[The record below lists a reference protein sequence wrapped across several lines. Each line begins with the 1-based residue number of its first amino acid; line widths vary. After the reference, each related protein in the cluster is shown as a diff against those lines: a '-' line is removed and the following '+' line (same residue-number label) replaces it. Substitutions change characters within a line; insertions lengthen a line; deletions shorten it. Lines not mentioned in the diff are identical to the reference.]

1 MTKVF
6 VIIRSMKPTTLA
18 AALLLASSFA
28 SLTRAQVTPA
38 SPPAPASEPTWQ
50 NQGESDIGLAA
61 NAETDPVKRLDLLKK
76 WEQQYPTSALSNQR
90 TFMTTK
96 TLTALI
102 TAAFGKPDGA
112 ELQAGTKAAQQL
124 IRGIGDYFNDS
135 LRSLPQLAQV
145 SAAEWEKLR
154 ATSEMQAHALLASAA
169 IVRKD
174 GATAEAEYRHVLAID
189 PSQAATS
196 YQLGALLIH
205 EMVGSKDFTRFPEAL
220 YELAR
225 SLAVTGPNALP
236 PAGNEAAMK
245 ALKTYYTNYHGDT
258 SGMTDLITEAGGA
271 ASPPNNF
278 QLLSAQQIANQK
290 QQEHDAWA
298 HAHPDLNIWETIKDT
313 LDQKGDDYFSASL
326 KGVGLPPTAD
336 YKGPD
341 MFAGK
346 VVSLPS
352 PKQILVD
359 LDNPAG
365 DAILKFDENLKGDV
379 PPGTMLHFKGVIDAY
394 TKTPSY
400 VLTLEIL
407 DPKTDITG
415 LPDGVTFVP
424 EKAAPRS
431 RK

>member
-1 MTKVF
+1 
-6 VIIRSMKPTTLA
+6 MKPTPLA
-18 AALLLASSFA
+18 AALVLAGSLA
-28 SLTRAQVTPA
+28 SLTWAQA
-38 SPPAPASEPTWQ
+38 APAPAAEPTWQ

-61 NAETDPVKRLDLLKK
+61 NGETDPVKRLDLLKK

-124 IRGIGDYFNDS
+124 IRGLGDYFNDS
-135 LRSLPQLAQV
+135 LRSLPQLAQM
-145 SAAEWEKLR
+145 SAADWAKIR
-154 ATSEMQAHALLASAA
+154 DTSEMQAHALLAYAA
-169 IVRKD
+169 MLKKD
-174 GATAEAEYRHVLAID
+174 DATAEAEYRHVLVID
-189 PSQAATS
+189 PTQAATS

-205 EMVGSKDFTRFPEAL
+205 EIAVTKNFTRFPEAL

-236 PAGNEAAMK
+236 PAGREAAMK
-245 ALKTYYTNYHGDT
+245 ALKANYTNYHGDT
-258 SGMTDLITEAGGA
+258 SGMDDLITQAAGLA
-271 ASPPNNF
+271 VPPDNF

-290 QQEHDAWA
+290 QQEHDAWGV
-298 HAHPDLNIWETIKDT
+298 AHPDLNIWETIKDT

-341 MFAGK
+341 MFKAT
-346 VVSLPS
+346 VVSVPS
-352 PKQILVD
+352 PKQILVNID
-359 LDNPAG
+359 SPPG
-365 DAILKFDENLKGDV
+365 DAILKFDENIKGDI
-379 PPGTMLHFKGVIDAY
+379 PAGTTLRFKGVIDAY

-407 DPKTDITG
+407 DPKTDIAG
-415 LPDGVTFVP
+415 LPEGVTFVP
-424 EKAAPRS
+424 DKATPRT